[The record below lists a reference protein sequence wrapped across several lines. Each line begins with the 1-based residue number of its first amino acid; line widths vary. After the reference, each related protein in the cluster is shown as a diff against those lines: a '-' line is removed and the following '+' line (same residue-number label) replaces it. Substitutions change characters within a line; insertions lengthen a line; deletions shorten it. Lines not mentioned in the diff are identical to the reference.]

1 MKSLTKTL
9 SLGLVALAGFG
20 AANFAFAQCPTIPAT
35 SNTPGGGGAWTSQ
48 TVTSAVFGSAT
59 PGLAGT
65 NCALSVAFNNGA
77 ASNAK
82 GFVTDT
88 SPQNET
94 RYRARFYIDTSAL
107 TNLTLANRQFRV
119 FSGLAT
125 TGPGTVGSA
134 AEMVIANIVGG
145 AAGALTVRFQVGD
158 TSVTNVGYKIV
169 SALVPTN
176 DGTKNGKYRVEFD
189 LQQGSS
195 VGANCASVTP
205 TGGCFRYWIS
215 YAADATADASP
226 TGTQAVT
233 NSGWSG
239 VKQVNLG
246 MFGSSAQFRTNVA
259 TQAVVVD
266 EFDSRRQTF
275 IGQ

>member
-1 MKSLTKTL
+1 MKVTMKSL
-9 SLGLVALAGFG
+9 SLAVAALTGFG
-20 AANFAFAQCPTIPAT
+20 MASATFAACPTIPAGT
-35 SNTPGGGGAWTSQ
+35 STPGGGGAWTSQ
-48 TVTSAVFGSAT
+48 TVTSAVFGSHE
-59 PGLAGT
+59 PGLNGT
-65 NCALSVAFNNGA
+65 SCALSVAINNGA
-77 ASNAK
+77 ASNTK

-88 SPQNET
+88 SPQNES
-94 RYRARFYIDTSAL
+94 RYRARFYVDTSAL
-107 TNLTLANRQFRV
+107 TNLNLSNRQFRV

-145 AAGALTVRFQVGD
+145 PSGALTVRFQVGD
-158 TSVTNVGYKIV
+158 TSVANVGYKII

-176 DGTKNGKYRVEFD
+176 VPANNGKYRVEFD
-189 LQQGSS
+189 LQQGTTA
-195 VGANCASVTP
+195 GANCASVTP

-215 YAADATADASP
+215 YAADATADATP

-233 NSGWSG
+233 NTGWSG
-239 VKQVNLG
+239 MKQVNLG
-246 MFGSSAQFRTNVA
+246 MFGTSATFRANVA
-259 TQAVVVD
+259 TQPVIVD